1 MANSVAI
8 IAALKQS
15 PRGQLVYDRQGSS
28 PITRNPIYIE
38 AASPKG
44 SFLKSAEVPKEM
56 PPLAGS
62 LADVSSVLED
72 VSNELSNN
80 SLRRVASVI
89 ERLEE
94 KNKMNDEIMEE
105 ALEEEEVEDCSK
117 VVNLSFNSPNIVSTP
132 IPPEEIVKNPM
143 SPTIDEITIVVGQE
157 LLKMEADRKYKVQLR
172 IKERKEKYLREQ
184 ELQKIQKMKDVEKVQ
199 KTIEYDLAQMQAK
212 EKEAEALIASRVEQH
227 DDVTLMARKARE
239 AQIAADIQKAKEY
252 EAAKAA
258 RQKQT
263 RLDKFSSEANQ
274 IKNLSEKLQSFGEVF
289 KVLDFSTIDSILQN
303 IGLSSSCLWD
313 FPDFLQKISNNYENV
328 ENSMVVL
335 DSLKMPL
342 VDLINEAAQI
352 QVAKDA
358 EDERLKAEEEK
369 QLRLKQEEAEAAAA
383 AAAQAKLL
391 AEKSEEKPPEPSLA
405 KQIPAGELIEI
416 SPLNNDH
423 LKAVIEFR
431 DKYTAELQQM
441 NVAKSFKFTCQK
453 AVTTPLNA
461 ISDVTSDHLK
471 DKLSKLIGIINGQ
484 QVQAT
489 ETTIFQATTQSELIY
504 TKNLLAKKLISHGED
519 VVAAKPKNAFAV
531 GSLIVTIWSKNPD
544 FGQVLLAYLYEAC
557 PFLAP
562 KNPQRLPNDSDAE
575 YFRKLG
581 FKIFDGTIE
590 DNTMYLKRLS
600 GLTRMYAAITI
611 SRLPGTDATSVQ
623 HPHGLGHIWRVLSS
637 TMNLM
642 PINDIT
648 ATVIYDLLSVT
659 GAFMFEKYGQAFH
672 KLLETLAQQYFP
684 KIAQVTEEGCG
695 GPVARLESILQ
706 KAITNKAIEKPNG
719 LLRADFL

>member
-1 MANSVAI
+1 M
-8 IAALKQS
+8 
-15 PRGQLVYDRQGSS
+15 G
-28 PITRNPIYIE
+28 
-38 AASPKG
+38 
-44 SFLKSAEVPKEM
+44 
-56 PPLAGS
+56 
-62 LADVSSVLED
+62 
-72 VSNELSNN
+72 
-80 SLRRVASVI
+80 
-89 ERLEE
+89 
-94 KNKMNDEIMEE
+94 
-105 ALEEEEVEDCSK
+105 
-117 VVNLSFNSPNIVSTP
+117 
-132 IPPEEIVKNPM
+132 
-143 SPTIDEITIVVGQE
+143 
-157 LLKMEADRKYKVQLR
+157 
-172 IKERKEKYLREQ
+172 
-184 ELQKIQKMKDVEKVQ
+184 
-199 KTIEYDLAQMQAK
+199 
-212 EKEAEALIASRVEQH
+212 
-227 DDVTLMARKARE
+227 
-239 AQIAADIQKAKEY
+239 
-252 EAAKAA
+252 
-258 RQKQT
+258 
-263 RLDKFSSEANQ
+263 
-274 IKNLSEKLQSFGEVF
+274 
-289 KVLDFSTIDSILQN
+289 
-303 IGLSSSCLWD
+303 
-313 FPDFLQKISNNYENV
+313 
-328 ENSMVVL
+328 
-335 DSLKMPL
+335 
-342 VDLINEAAQI
+342 
-352 QVAKDA
+352 
-358 EDERLKAEEEK
+358 
-369 QLRLKQEEAEAAAA
+369 
-383 AAAQAKLL
+383 
-391 AEKSEEKPPEPSLA
+391 
-405 KQIPAGELIEI
+405 
-416 SPLNNDH
+416 
-423 LKAVIEFR
+423 
-431 DKYTAELQQM
+431 
-441 NVAKSFKFTCQK
+441 TCQK

-611 SRLPGTDATSVQ
+611 SRLPGNDATSVQ

-672 KLLETLAQQYFP
+672 KLLETLAQQYFQ